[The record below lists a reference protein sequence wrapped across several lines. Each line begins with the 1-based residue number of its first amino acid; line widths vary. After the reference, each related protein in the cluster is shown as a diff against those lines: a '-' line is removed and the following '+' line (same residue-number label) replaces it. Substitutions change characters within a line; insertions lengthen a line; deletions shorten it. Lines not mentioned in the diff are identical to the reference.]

1 MNDIKQKSNFDHIRE
16 MHERQLVTRDS
27 VINWYY
33 FYADKLPKMAPE
45 RSDADLIRTIALW
58 MELTDKGGSPGFP
71 FEYKTDIII
80 PKFSIEEKK
89 IDPFFSV
96 NVLLIIAG
104 LISIFIN
111 LKVGIGL
118 IAVGV
123 LLMIVNYKIRGA
135 SRQFETVVNTQDGQR
150 VIGWIDEN
158 RI

>member
-1 MNDIKQKSNFDHIRE
+1 
-16 MHERQLVTRDS
+16 
-27 VINWYY
+27 
-33 FYADKLPKMAPE
+33 MAPE